1 MLYERSLFLFIRLLQ
16 PTLVSAS
23 RRRSLSTS
31 VECLARDYPA
41 IILSYRPHLMPGPSI
56 ALALVQLALKGRCSA
71 LRAYAPSSTSHISH
85 ERAQNAFVTIDRL
98 VGRPFS
104 RCRRRRFAARARSS
118 MIDEKDVELQ
128 CDERSAVNELSRSII
143 TCKGEADAGAGAGAG
158 AGVVAPAAWGGGG

>member
-1 MLYERSLFLFIRLLQ
+1 MLYKRSLFVLFIRLLQ
-16 PTLVSAS
+16 PTVVSAS

-85 ERAQNAFVTIDRL
+85 ERTQNAFVTIDRL
-98 VGRPFS
+98 AGRPF
-104 RCRRRRFAARARSS
+104 RRRFAARARSS